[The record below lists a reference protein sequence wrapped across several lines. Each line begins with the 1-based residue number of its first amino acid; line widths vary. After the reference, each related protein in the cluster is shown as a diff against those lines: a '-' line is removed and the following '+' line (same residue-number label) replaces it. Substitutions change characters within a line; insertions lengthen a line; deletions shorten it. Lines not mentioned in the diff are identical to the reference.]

1 MGIIKEFSCKGHG
14 PFEAEEPICP
24 RGCTAGVSRQFRTPT
39 SISTG
44 GRTRG
49 IDQSLE
55 RIAKEFGLSD
65 MNNHGGTTAARV
77 ANPKQAQFAA
87 AQEAIR
93 RKYPKPWGA
102 VPTGGKYE
110 VGAGV
115 IAGNG
120 PGALGALAQHGASG
134 AVDVKGMMD
143 TFPKRQVEKI
153 ISKSDAEITAK
164 AMKAA

>member
-1 MGIIKEFSCKGHG
+1 MGIIKEFSCPGHG
-14 PFEAEEPICP
+14 PFEAEEPVCP

-55 RIAKEFGLSD
+55 RIAKEFGLTD

-77 ANPKQAQFAA
+77 QSPQARQIAA
-87 AQEAIR
+87 QQEAIR
-93 RKYPKPWGA
+93 RR
-102 VPTGGKYE
+102 
-110 VGAGV
+110 
-115 IAGNG
+115 
-120 PGALGALAQHGASG
+120 
-134 AVDVKGMMD
+134 
-143 TFPKRQVEKI
+143 FPKNWGTLPSAEQGGAIAAAQQYGAPPSVDMGMLKDVPKRPVEYIKD
-153 ISKSDAEITAK
+153 SRDAEITAK